1 MKRLKYLY
9 LGTFMFFIILF
20 ISANI
25 LQKQSGEKSLHGRNI
40 VMNRITGLVKSEFE
54 TTGRDPENI
63 LSEIYH
69 DKKSDWLKEYNEY
82 ILPVDIKYFSAHRE
96 KSSVDNVTGL
106 TVSQSVWVLYDQE
119 VPEGFL
125 VFSFTDNYH
134 QQSRSKM
141 NICILLS
148 FILTIGIII
157 YIHHKI
163 LKPFWKLSAYPER
176 LSKGAFSEKLPET
189 KNRYFGKFV
198 WGVNMLGDKL
208 LYDKKHIY
216 KLNKERQTLLAT
228 IAHGIKTPISNIKL
242 YADAIESG
250 LYQTDGVPNEKDA
263 EIAMKIN
270 KNADDVVVLVQEII
284 QKSMEGLVDFTPDVQ
299 SFYTTE
305 IVEYIEEEYDNRL
318 KMLRI
323 PYEIHC
329 SDKTLISSD
338 KNGIIRI
345 MSQLLE
351 NAIKYGDGT
360 GIFVLI
366 EKKEEGHYFTVR
378 NNGDPVL
385 KNEIP
390 YLFNS
395 FWRGSNAG
403 TVEGSG
409 IGLYEAKQI
418 AMRLSGDV
426 LARCMEDEG
435 GMEFVVY
442 VPGVC

>member
-9 LGTFMFFIILF
+9 LGTFLIFIILF

-25 LQKQSGEKSLHGRNI
+25 LQKQREEMSFQGRNI
-40 VMNRITGLVKSEFE
+40 VMNRINDLVNAEFE
-54 TTGRDPENI
+54 TTKRKPEDI
-63 LSEIYH
+63 LMEIYYS
-69 DKKSDWLKEYNEY
+69 KKSDWLKEYKEY
-82 ILPVDIKYFSAHRE
+82 MLPVDITYFSAHKE
-96 KSSVDNVTGL
+96 KNNVNNITGV
-106 TVSQSVWVLYDQE
+106 TVSQSVWALYDQD
-119 VPEGFL
+119 VLEGFL
-125 VFSFTDNYH
+125 VFSFTDDYH
-134 QQSRSKM
+134 NQSTLKM
-141 NICILLS
+141 NMIILLS

-163 LKPFWKLSAYPER
+163 LKPFWKLSVYPER

-189 KNRYFGKFV
+189 KNRYFGKFI
-198 WGVNMLGDKL
+198 WGVNMLCDKI
-208 LYDKKHIY
+208 LYDKKHIHQ
-216 KLNKERQTLLAT
+216 LNKERQTLLAT

-250 LYQTDGVPNEKDA
+250 LYQEDGIPNEKDA
-263 EIAMKIN
+263 GIAVKIN

-284 QKSMEGLVDFTPDVQ
+284 QKSMEGLVDFTPSVQ

-305 IVEYIEEEYDNRL
+305 IQEYIEEEYDNRL
-318 KMLRI
+318 KMLKI
-323 PYEIHC
+323 PYEIQC
-329 SDKTLISSD
+329 CEKTLVSSD

-345 MSQLLE
+345 ISQLLE
-351 NAIKYGDGT
+351 NAVKYGDGT
-360 GIFVLI
+360 GIWVMI
-366 EKKEEGHYFTVR
+366 EKKEEGHYFTVK
-378 NNGDPVL
+378 NNGVTISQ
-385 KNEIP
+385 NEIP

-426 LARCMEDEG
+426 LARETDD

-442 VPGVC
+442 VPGIS